1 MAIPQDQAERIIK
14 IKVKKGEWTIRWQ
27 KKNEAAETY
36 DTYEVTS
43 KDPPLDE
50 LPKRLQVMANH
61 VTEICEFPESATKNI
76 VVSGI
81 SESYTDENRYLVI
94 TASRALSKSKAPM
107 LINTPARPLYP
118 EGDQDETFC
127 MSRGCF
133 EDLLAVEHEAMKYVR
148 GERAQMQLDFEGA
161 AKEQADEEEVFGFGR
176 AAAAQVKMMKKW
188 KEQEREEQE
197 RAAARR
203 TEHAA
208 FC

>member
-1 MAIPQDQAERIIK
+1 M
-14 IKVKKGEWTIRWQ
+14 
-27 KKNEAAETY
+27 
-36 DTYEVTS
+36 TS
-43 KDPPLDE
+43 KDPPLED

-61 VTEICEFPESATKNI
+61 VTEICDLPESATKNI

-81 SESYTDENRYLVI
+81 TESYTDENRYLII
-94 TASRALSKSKAPM
+94 TAVRALSKSKAPM

-118 EGDQDETFC
+118 ESDQDETFC
-127 MSRGCF
+127 MSKECF
-133 EDLLAVEHEAMKYVR
+133 EDLLAVENEAMKYIR
-148 GERAQMQLDFEGA
+148 GERAQMSLDFAGA
-161 AKEQADEEEVFGFGR
+161 EKKQENEEQELYGFGK
-176 AAAAQVKMMKKW
+176 AAAAQVKLMKKW

>member
-14 IKVKKGEWTIRWQ
+14 VKVKKGEWTIRWQ

-43 KDPPLDE
+43 KDLPLED

-61 VTEICEFPESATKNI
+61 VTEICDLPEGATKNI

-81 SESYTDENRYLVI
+81 TESYTDENRYLII
-94 TASRALSKSKAPM
+94 TAVRALSKSKAPM

-127 MSRGCF
+127 MSKECF
-133 EDLLAVEHEAMKYVR
+133 EDLLAVENEAMKYIR
-148 GERAQMQLDFEGA
+148 GERAQMTLDFEGA
-161 AKEQADEEEVFGFGR
+161 AKEQADKEEEFGFGR
-176 AAAAQVKMMKKW
+176 AAAAQAKLMKEWEKRGQ
-188 KEQEREEQE
+188 KEQERT
-197 RAAARR
+197 AARR
-203 TEHAA
+203 TAHAA